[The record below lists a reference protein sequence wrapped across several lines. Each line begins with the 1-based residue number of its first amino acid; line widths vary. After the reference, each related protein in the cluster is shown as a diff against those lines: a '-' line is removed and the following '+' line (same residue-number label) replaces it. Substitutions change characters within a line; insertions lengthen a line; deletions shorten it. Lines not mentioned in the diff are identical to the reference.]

1 MYIKALC
8 NEQNNKFKQNF
19 TPLSAKNNPKN
30 YESNKNLNSKGKDI
44 EEVGYSNN
52 FSYNKEQQNSKNLEQ
67 KNEQISKKGAF
78 SFNSFFE
85 NKKKNTKSFSIE
97 NALKGKKFQKNNNM
111 DKKETNNLIL
121 LKYSKDYKFINNK
134 EQIKVKKMKLII

>member
-67 KNEQISKKGAF
+67 KNEQMNKKGVF

-85 NKKKNTKSFSIE
+85 NKKKNTKSFSLE
-97 NALKGKKFQKNNNM
+97 NSLKGKNF
-111 DKKETNNLIL
+111 KKI
-121 LKYSKDYKFINNK
+121 IIW
-134 EQIKVKKMKLII
+134 IKRKKII